1 MKYNSIK
8 SSSMKS
14 NSTIF
19 DFSVIDL
26 DNKKVSLEK
35 YRLNNPILIVNVA
48 SLWGLADRNY
58 KELELLFNKYPSLM
72 VLGFPSE
79 QFGKQEYK
87 TNQEIKDYLKK
98 KKITFPV
105 FGKIDVNGKNEDPLY
120 TYLKSSVSRFFG
132 KEIPWNFSKFLI
144 VNGKPV
150 KRYAPP
156 QNPLSF
162 EDEIKKYL

>member
-1 MKYNSIK
+1 
-8 SSSMKS
+8 
-14 NSTIF
+14 
-19 DFSVIDL
+19 
-26 DNKKVSLEK
+26 
-35 YRLNNPILIVNVA
+35 
-48 SLWGLADRNY
+48 
-58 KELELLFNKYPSLM
+58 M